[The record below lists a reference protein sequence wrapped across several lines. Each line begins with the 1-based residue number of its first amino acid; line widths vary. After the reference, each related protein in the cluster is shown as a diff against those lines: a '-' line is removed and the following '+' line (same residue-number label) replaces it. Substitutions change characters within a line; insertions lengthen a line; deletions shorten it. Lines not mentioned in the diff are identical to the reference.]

1 MKRLLTP
8 QLERSSLNKHIL
20 FVPEGRYMTESPQ
33 FTVTLKY
40 TNLVKRMWLGSRE
53 DDLLFLVV
61 ALWVTWSLLEG
72 KRRNSLL
79 GTS

>member
-8 QLERSSLNKHIL
+8 QLERSLLNKHIL
-20 FVPEGRYMTESPQ
+20 FVSEGRYMTESPQ

-40 TNLVKRMWLGSRE
+40 KNLVKRMQLGSRK

-72 KRRNSLL
+72 KRRNNLL

>member
-1 MKRLLTP
+1 MKRFKNP
-8 QLERSSLNKHIL
+8 QLERSSVNKHIL
-20 FVPEGRYMTESPQ
+20 FVPEGTYMTESLQ
-33 FTVTLKY
+33 FTVILKY
-40 TNLVKRMWLGSRE
+40 TNLVKSVWLGSRE
-53 DDLLFLVV
+53 DDLLFPAV